1 MNSEQFNS
9 SNTVFFLHDICKK
22 GKNDTYRV
30 GLKLVIRENTIET
43 QFFHDVTD
51 IAFNYNMMII
61 HMNDDGENCVRYY
74 RLEHVVE
81 WKAEVDRYEE

>member
-9 SNTVFFLHDICKK
+9 SNTVFFLHDICEKRK
-22 GKNDTYRV
+22 YDTYCV
-30 GLKLVIRENTIET
+30 HIKLVIRENTIET
-43 QFFHDVTD
+43 KTFHNVTD

-61 HMNDDGENCVRYY
+61 HMNDDGEDRVIYY

-81 WKAEVDRYEE
+81 WKAEVD